1 MKAWIALLMLWTAA
15 AQAHEVHHRI
25 EASQA
30 VVVALSYANG
40 EPFAYEKYA
49 LYPAGQETPVQ
60 VGNTDAA
67 GRVAFVPGATQK
79 WRLQA
84 TSADGHGVNLE
95 FAAPATAA
103 VAAATAQ
110 PTAPE
115 RWQLAAFGL
124 ALIFGVFGLVQL
136 YSRKRKNP

>member
-1 MKAWIALLMLWTAA
+1 MKAWLILLLLWACAA
-15 AQAHEVHHRI
+15 GAHEVGHRI
-25 EASQA
+25 EAAQA
-30 VVVALSYANG
+30 VVVTLSYANG

-49 LYPAGQETPVQ
+49 LYPDGQETPAQ

-67 GRVAFVPGATQK
+67 GRVAFVPDATQK

-84 TSADGHGVNLE
+84 TSTDGHGVNLE

-103 VAAATAQ
+103 VAATTR

-115 RWQLAAFGL
+115 RWQLAALGL

-136 YSRKRKNP
+136 YSRKRKTP

>member
-1 MKAWIALLMLWTAA
+1 MKARLALLLLAWAAA

-30 VVVALSYANG
+30 VVVSLAYANG

-67 GRVAFVPGATQK
+67 GRVAFVPGATPH

-95 FAAPATAA
+95 FDAPATAGTAA
-103 VAAATAQ
+103 V
-110 PTAPE
+110 PPPE
-115 RWQLAAFGL
+115 TPRWLTAAFGL

-136 YSRKRKNP
+136 FVRHRKKP